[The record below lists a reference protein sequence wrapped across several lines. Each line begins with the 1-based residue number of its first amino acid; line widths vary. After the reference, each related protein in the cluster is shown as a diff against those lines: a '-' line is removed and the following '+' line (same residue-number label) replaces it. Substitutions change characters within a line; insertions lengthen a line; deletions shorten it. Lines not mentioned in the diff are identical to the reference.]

1 MYINII
7 SIFIYILL
15 KCCHHMVSKRR
26 ARINGV
32 VPIGDIEQGNSEDGE
47 ERAGTSPFFGL
58 VSVRVAWMVDGLE
71 GIAVMD
77 V

>member
-1 MYINII
+1 MGWYQ
-7 SIFIYILL
+7 L
-15 KCCHHMVSKRR
+15 
-26 ARINGV
+26 
-32 VPIGDIEQGNSEDGE
+32 GDIEQGNREDGE

-58 VSVRVAWMVDGLE
+58 VSARVALMVDGLE